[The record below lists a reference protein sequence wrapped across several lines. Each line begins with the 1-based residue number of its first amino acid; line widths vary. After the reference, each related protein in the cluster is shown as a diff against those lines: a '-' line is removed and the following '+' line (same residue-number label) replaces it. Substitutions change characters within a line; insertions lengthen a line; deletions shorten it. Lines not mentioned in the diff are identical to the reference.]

1 MAIETGIERKIM
13 RAENAD
19 FALQELKKE
28 DEIQKYVDLYSN
40 SKLNRD
46 QEMTEEEKYRIG
58 NLKKYQNLDVEQ
70 ILEIQRRSRERKL
83 RK

>member
-1 MAIETGIERKIM
+1 
-13 RAENAD
+13 
-19 FALQELKKE
+19 
-28 DEIQKYVDLYSN
+28 
-40 SKLNRD
+40 
-46 QEMTEEEKYRIG
+46 MTDEEKYRIG